1 MKKKLIYIMDME
13 SSLSDALVRR
23 VIDMGQYI
31 HFRKWDM
38 KVDAAAELAA
48 YKDEI
53 GGLIIS
59 GSAKNINSQKH
70 ASPMIPPE
78 LFQAEVPIL
87 AICYGMQYLA
97 HIQGVPIVR
106 CWNEQDL
113 AKRTDKSAKKDEGEQ
128 GVTFFRQYDK
138 SKLFLGL
145 GEKFPVWMKHNW
157 MLQEVPPGWKHTGG
171 TARCPVAAMEFGNT
185 YAVQFHPEPSSSLFG
200 RAILHNFFTHI
211 CGLDT
216 PYF

>member
-38 KVDAAAELAA
+38 KVDAKAEMEA
-48 YKDEI
+48 YKDEL

-59 GSAKNINSQKH
+59 GSAKNINSQKY
-70 ASPMIPPE
+70 AAPMIPPE
-78 LFQAEVPIL
+78 LFQVPVPVL

-106 CWNEQDL
+106 CWDERAPVQ
-113 AKRTDKSAKKDEGEQ
+113 RTEE
-128 GVTFFRQYDK
+128 
-138 SKLFLGL
+138 
-145 GEKFPVWMKHNW
+145 
-157 MLQEVPPGWKHTGG
+157 
-171 TARCPVAAMEFGNT
+171 
-185 YAVQFHPEPSSSLFG
+185 
-200 RAILHNFFTHI
+200 
-211 CGLDT
+211 
-216 PYF
+216 

>member
-38 KVDAAAELAA
+38 KVDPKAEIEA
-48 YKDEI
+48 YKDEL

-59 GSAKNINSQKH
+59 GSAKNINSQKYV
-70 ASPMIPPE
+70 PPTIPPE
-78 LFQAEVPIL
+78 LFQVQIPIL

-97 HIQGVPIVR
+97 HLQGVPIVR
-106 CWNEQDL
+106 CWNEEDPT
-113 AKRTDKSAKKDEGEQ
+113 KRTEKAAKKDEGEQ
-128 GVTFFRQYDK
+128 GVVLFRQAEK

-157 MLQEVPPGWKHTGG
+157 MLQEVPPGWKHTGW
-171 TARCPVAAMEFGNT
+171 TSKCPVAAMEFGNVH
-185 YAVQFHPEPSSSLFG
+185 AVQFHPEPASSLFG
-200 RAILHNFFTHI
+200 RTILHNFFTHV